1 VKTNFL
7 AGLVLAAA
15 AAQGT
20 ALTNSHVGNLY
31 PFMQAQADRS
41 PFALSYGACQPADA
55 SRWRVEARAKMGEL
69 LRYSPAPPPQ
79 GGQVLETVKK
89 TGHIRYRVRYAITR
103 DRHTEAF
110 LLVPDGLRG
119 PAPAVLALHDH
130 GGFYYF
136 GKEKITETEID
147 LPVLKDHI
155 RVAYGGRTFAD
166 ELARRGFVVLV
177 PDAFYFGAQRLDP
190 ASVPPET
197 ARALADLKLG
207 SDNYVRAF
215 NTFAS
220 AHEEIVAKTLF
231 TAGTTWPGV
240 LFQGDRASLDYLL
253 TRPEV
258 DTNRIGCL
266 GLSIGGFRA
275 AHLFGLDGRIKAGIV
290 AGWMTTYSSLLF
302 DHLRWHTWMIYVP
315 GQHEFLD
322 LPDVASLNAPNPL
335 LVINCSHD
343 ILFTLDG
350 MKAAEE
356 KLARVYTGLGA
367 AERFRCSFYDE
378 PHSFKVPAQE
388 EAFEWLCH
396 WLKAKAR

>member
-1 VKTNFL
+1 MKTNLL
-7 AGLVLAAA
+7 AGLILAATVA
-15 AAQGT
+15 AGT
-20 ALTNSHVGNLY
+20 AVTNSHVGNLY
-31 PFMQAQADRS
+31 PFLQAQADRS
-41 PFALSYGACQPADA
+41 PFALSYDARQPSDVP
-55 SRWRVEARAKMGEL
+55 RWRADARAKMAEL
-69 LRYSPAPPPQ
+69 LRYSPAPPPRD
-79 GGQVLETVKK
+79 GQVLETVKK
-89 TGHIRYRVRYAITR
+89 AGYTRHRVRYAVTP

-110 LLVPDGLRG
+110 LLVPDRLRG

-155 RVAYGGRTFAD
+155 RDAYGGRTFAD

-190 ASVPPET
+190 ASVPPEA
-197 ARALADLKLG
+197 ARALPNLKPG
-207 SDNYVRAF
+207 SDSYVRAY
-215 NTFAS
+215 NTFA
-220 AHEEIVAKTLF
+220 HGQEEIVAKTLF

-258 DTNRIGCL
+258 DTNHIGCL

-275 AHLFGLDGRIKAGIV
+275 AHLFGLDGRIKAGVV
-290 AGWMTTYSSLLF
+290 AGWMTSYSSLLF

-322 LPDVASLNAPNPL
+322 LPDVAALNAPNPL
-335 LVINCSHD
+335 LVINCSRD

-350 MKAAEE
+350 MKAAEG
-356 KLARVYTGLGA
+356 KIARVYTGLGA
-367 AERFRCSFYDE
+367 AERFRCAFYDE
-378 PHSFKVPAQE
+378 PHSLKIPAQE
-388 EAFEWLCH
+388 EAFEWLRR
-396 WLKAKAR
+396 WLKSAK

>member
-1 VKTNFL
+1 MKTNLL
-7 AGLVLAAA
+7 AGLIVAVTVTPGPAA
-15 AAQGT
+15 
-20 ALTNSHVGNLY
+20 TNSHVGNLY
-31 PFMQAQADRS
+31 PFLQAQADRS
-41 PFALSYGACQPADA
+41 PFALSYGARQSSDVP
-55 SRWRVEARAKMGEL
+55 RWRAEARAKMEEL
-69 LRYSPAPPPQ
+69 LRYSPAPPPRD
-79 GGQVLETVKK
+79 GQVLETVKK
-89 TGHIRYRVRYAITR
+89 AGYTRHRVRYAVTP

-110 LLVPDGLRG
+110 LLVPDRLRG

-155 RVAYGGRTFAD
+155 RDAYGGRTFAD

-190 ASVPPET
+190 ASVPPEA
-197 ARALADLKLG
+197 ARELTNLNPG
-207 SDNYVRAF
+207 SDSYVRAY
-215 NTFAS
+215 NTFA
-220 AHEEIVAKTLF
+220 HGQEEIVAKTLF

-258 DTNRIGCL
+258 DTNHIGCL

-275 AHLFGLDGRIKAGIV
+275 AHLFGLDGRVKAGVV

-335 LVINCSHD
+335 LVINCSRD

-350 MKAAEE
+350 MKAAEGRI
-356 KLARVYTGLGA
+356 ARVYTGLGVP
-367 AERFRCSFYDE
+367 ERFRCAFYDE
-378 PHSFKVPAQE
+378 PHSLKVPAQE

-396 WLKAKAR
+396 WLKSAK